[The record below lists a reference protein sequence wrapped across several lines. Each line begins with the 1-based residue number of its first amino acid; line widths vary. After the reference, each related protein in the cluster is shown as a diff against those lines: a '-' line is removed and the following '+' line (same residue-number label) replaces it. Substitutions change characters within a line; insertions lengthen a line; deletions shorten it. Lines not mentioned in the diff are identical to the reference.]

1 MSRSQS
7 NRHAQQGIT
16 MLVALIMLVML
27 TLLAVSSFR
36 VSNTNLKVVA
46 SAQGQGEATNA
57 AQAAVDQVISTG
69 NFAADPTTVAA
80 TPIPI
85 DVNNSGTPQY
95 SVQLSPIPKCLKSRP
110 TDVSTLDISNPLD
123 QGCFGSSKIGQPAT
137 SVCFESI
144 WEITAVAT
152 DPVTQSSVTVRQ
164 GVSLRQSQTQ
174 VLNACS

>member
-1 MSRSQS
+1 MNRIQS
-7 NRHAQQGIT
+7 SRHAQQGIT

-46 SAQGQGEATNA
+46 SAQGQAEATNA
-57 AQAAVDQVISTG
+57 VQAAIDQVVSSG
-69 NFAADPTTVAA
+69 NFAADPATVAA
-80 TPIPI
+80 TPIPVDI
-85 DVNNSGTPQY
+85 NNSGTPQY
-95 SVQLSPIPKCLKSRP
+95 SVTLSPIPKCLKSRP
-110 TDVSTLDISNPLD
+110 TDVSTLDITNPLD

-144 WEITAVAT
+144 WEISANTTDAVT
-152 DPVTQSSVTVRQ
+152 GSTVTVRQ

-174 VLNACS
+174 VQNSCT

>member
-1 MSRSQS
+1 MKRIESSR
-7 NRHAQQGIT
+7 RGQQGIT
-16 MLVALIMLVML
+16 LLVALIMLVML

-36 VSNTNLKVVA
+36 VSNTNLRVVA
-46 SAQGQGEATNA
+46 SAQGQAEATNA
-57 AQAAVDQVISTG
+57 AQAAIDQVISSG

-80 TPIPI
+80 TPIPV

-95 SVQLSPIPKCLKSRP
+95 SVQLSPIPKCIKSRP
-110 TDVSTLDISNPLD
+110 TDVSTLDITNPLD

-137 SVCFESI
+137 SVCYESV
-144 WEITAVAT
+144 WEVTANTT
-152 DPVTQSSVTVRQ
+152 DTVTQSQVTVRQ

>member
-1 MSRSQS
+1 VKRT
-7 NRHAQQGIT
+7 RPGRRGQQGVT

-57 AQAAVDQVISTG
+57 AQAAIDQVISSG

-80 TPIPI
+80 TPIPVDI
-85 DVNNSGTPQY
+85 NNSGTPQY
-95 SVQLSPIPKCLKSRP
+95 SVNLSPIPKCLKSRP
-110 TDVSTLDISNPLD
+110 TDVSTLDIANPLD
-123 QGCFGSSKIGQPAT
+123 QGCFGSAKIGQPAT
-137 SVCFESI
+137 SVCYESV
-144 WEITAVAT
+144 WEVTATTT
-152 DPVTQSSVTVRQ
+152 DPVTQANVTVRQ